1 MGGVVDDEWVA
12 RYVAG
17 IPKAELH
24 VHLEGSIEPETL
36 LALAERNRIALPWRT
51 PEAIGSLYRFAN
63 FDAFKRALLLG
74 VSCLKT
80 ADDFAF
86 VAYRLAASLSRQN
99 VCYAEVFWTPQ
110 FYFKLGPSSDDLLDA
125 LNAGAARAKD
135 EFGLELRW
143 IPDIVR
149 SVPAP
154 AMTVASWAVSERA
167 RLNGVVALG
176 LGGPEEEHPAERF
189 AKLFAWVRARG
200 LPANPHAGEGT
211 GPLAVRSALQALRPS
226 RIGHGVG
233 AADDPSL
240 LAELAAARLPLE
252 VCVSSNVCLG
262 LYQDAAAHPLRQ
274 LINAGCVVTLNTDDP
289 PLFYTSLNEEYRKAI
304 VECGLTL
311 AELDDVALN
320 AARAS
325 YLPDVEKNA
334 LVARMQTEQARL
346 KQTMAARVPTNGR

>member
-1 MGGVVDDEWVA
+1 LGEDSVA
-12 RYVAG
+12 RYIAA

-24 VHLEGSIEPETL
+24 LHLEGSIEPETL
-36 LALAERNRIALPWRT
+36 LTLAERNRISLPWRT
-51 PEAIGSLYRFAN
+51 PEAIASLYRFDD

-74 VSCLKT
+74 VHCLRT

-86 VAYRLAASLSRQN
+86 IAYRLGAALSRQN

-110 FYFKLGPSSDDLLDA
+110 FYFHLGPSSDDLLDA
-125 LNAGAARAKD
+125 LNAARARAKA
-135 EFGLELRW
+135 EFGLDLRW

-154 AMTVASWAVSERA
+154 AMKVASWAASERA

-176 LGGPEEEHPAERF
+176 LGGPEQGHPADRF
-189 AKLFAWVRARG
+189 AKLFAWARERG

-211 GPLAVRSALQALRPS
+211 GPLGVRSALNALQPS

-233 AADDPSL
+233 AAEDPSL

-252 VCVSSNVCLG
+252 VCVSSNVRLG
-262 LYQDAAAHPLRQ
+262 LYRDAAAHPVKQ
-274 LINAGCVVTLNTDDP
+274 LIAAGCVVTLNTDDP
-289 PLFYTSLNEEYRKAI
+289 PLFHTSLNEEYHRAV

-311 AELDDVALN
+311 AELDEVAVN

-325 YLPDVEKNA
+325 YLPEAEKKA

-346 KQTMAARVPTNGR
+346 KQHMAVRDR

>member
-1 MGGVVDDEWVA
+1 LDEEFVA
-12 RYVAG
+12 RYVAA

-24 VHLEGSIEPETL
+24 LHLEGSIEPETL
-36 LALAERNRIALPWRT
+36 LALAERNRISLPWRT
-51 PEAIGSLYRFAN
+51 PEAIASLYRFDN

-74 VSCLKT
+74 VHCLRT

-86 VAYRLAASLSRQN
+86 VAYRLATALSRQN

-125 LNAGAARAKD
+125 LNAGRARAKAK
-135 EFGLELRW
+135 FGLELRW

-149 SVPAP
+149 SVPGP
-154 AMTVASWAVSERA
+154 AIKVASWAASERA

-176 LGGPEEEHPAERF
+176 LGGPEEGHPADRF

-211 GPLAVRSALQALRPS
+211 GPLAVRSTLQALRPS

-233 AADDPSL
+233 AAEDPSL

-252 VCVSSNVCLG
+252 ICVSSNVNLG
-262 LYQDAAAHPLRQ
+262 LYRDAAAHPLRR
-274 LINAGCVVTLNTDDP
+274 LIAAGCFVTLNTDDP
-289 PLFYTSLNEEYRKAI
+289 TLFHTSLNKEYHLAV

-325 YLPDVEKNA
+325 YLPEGEKKA
-334 LVARMQTEQARL
+334 LVAWMEAEQARL
-346 KQTMAARVPTNGR
+346 KQCFNARGP